1 MAMQG
6 KINSNANQLRS
17 SNFEQLE
24 SYIQDTLD
32 SGESLRLKLESPLSV
47 GAVLTKYVKG
57 GRDIPRIYWLAIGL
71 APVRYSLQIQR
82 LLIGLAPF
90 VKPM

>member
-1 MAMQG
+1 LRAQVFAVSARMAMQG
-6 KINSNANQLRS
+6 KINSNANQLKS
-17 SNFEQLE
+17 SNFDQLE

-57 GRDIPRIYWLAIGL
+57 LAFRVYIG
-71 APVRYSLQIQR
+71 
-82 LLIGLAPF
+82 
-90 VKPM
+90 